1 MTAARAALLSLL
13 AVPASDLLSQDLTLQ
28 TVLERAA
35 TYVASYRRQLSGIVA
50 EEQYTQEE
58 RFSTTSLS
66 VAGRRTNAMRRELK
80 SDFLLVPAPGADG
93 LVEFRDV
100 FEVDGKP
107 VRDREDRLT
116 KLFLQRSPGATEQ
129 IRTIVVESARYN
141 IGSVYRE
148 TNTPTLPLL
157 FLDRRYQAR
166 FKFKRAGDTTPQLAR
181 GSLKS
186 PRFTPTAGLW
196 VVEYE
201 ETAKGTVIQ
210 RAQGG
215 GDIPARGR
223 FWIEPETG
231 RVVLSELIVR
241 DPVISGTIDVAYAD
255 EPSLGMLIPVEM
267 RERYTDNRVTT
278 VTTGTATYSRIR
290 RFGVQV
296 NEDIAPPRH

>member
-1 MTAARAALLSLL
+1 VTAARAVLLSLL
-13 AVPASDLLSQDLTLQ
+13 LVPASDALAQEASLTS
-28 TVLERAA
+28 VLERAA
-35 TYVASYRRQLSGIVA
+35 VYVADYRRQLSGIVA
-50 EEQYTQEE
+50 EEQYTQDEQ
-58 RFSTTSLS
+58 FSTASLN
-66 VAGRRTNAMRRELK
+66 VPGRRATAVHRELK

-100 FEVDGKP
+100 FEVDGRP
-107 VRDREDRLT
+107 VRDREDRIS
-116 KLFLQRSPGATEQ
+116 KLFLQRSLAADSQ
-129 IRTIVVESARYN
+129 IRAIVVESARYN
-141 IGSVYRE
+141 IGSVYRN

-186 PRFTPTAGLW
+186 PRFTPPAGLW

-231 RVVLSELIVR
+231 RVVLSELIVS
-241 DPVISGTIDVAYAD
+241 DPVISGTIDVAYGD
-255 EPSLGMLIPVEM
+255 EPSLSMLIPVEM
-267 RERYTDNRVTT
+267 RERYTDNRVRT

-290 RFGVQV
+290 RFDVQV
-296 NEDIAPPRH
+296 KEDIAPVRN